1 MKEFDKTAK
10 QLLGYARQ
18 EWRMLVLALVFFI
31 LGGALEP
38 AIPALFKKLIDS
50 GFQGELPYSLWLVPF
65 VIIGLFVL
73 RGGLTYCGTYIVQS
87 ALGKIVLAL
96 RLDLMSALLKARSD
110 IFTRL
115 SPGQIVNKIIH
126 DPHGASQMLGGTLI
140 NLIKDSAML
149 FCLMIY
155 LIYLNWYLT
164 LIAFVCMPLLAIA
177 VRQAQKRLDRVG
189 QSQYQ
194 SLQRL
199 TGIVDDNARAWRVVR
214 VFGATKFEL
223 NRFQKEAQQYR
234 HLSNKQMATGA
245 LVTPITQ
252 VVAAVGVATIVTLA
266 LYQARQGNSTV
277 GEFVSFIIAL
287 LMTISPLRHLS
298 DVFQPVSGA
307 LISARG
313 AFELL
318 SAPNEEDSGSMDLLT
333 CRGNIS
339 FDKATV
345 KFTGAELAA
354 LDGFTLNINAGS
366 SVALVG
372 ASGAGKTT
380 VINTLLRFV
389 EIQSGEIRLDD
400 ILISDIN
407 LASLR
412 SHFAVVSQEIVLF
425 EGSIAE
431 NVAYSHNH
439 EVDREKVRTCLDAAN
454 LMPYISSLP
463 FGIDSPIGFNGS
475 LLSGGQR
482 QRLAIARA
490 LYKDASIWIFD
501 EATSSLD
508 SESEI
513 LIQKSI
519 AELRMSKTIIIIAHR
534 LSTVRNADLICVM
547 SAGKILEQ
555 GTHAE
560 LMHQR
565 GKYAEMIE
573 MQAS

>member
-1 MKEFDKTAK
+1 M
-10 QLLGYARQ
+10 LG
-18 EWRMLVLALVFFI
+18 LALVFFI

-73 RGGLTYCGTYIVQS
+73 RGGLNYCGTYIVQS
-87 ALGKIVLAL
+87 ALGKIVLGL

-110 IFTRL
+110 IFIHL
-115 SPGQIVNKIIH
+115 APGQIVNKIIH

-149 FCLMIY
+149 ICLIIY

-164 LIAFVCMPLLAIA
+164 LIAFVCMPLLGIA

-189 QSQYQ
+189 QAQYQ

-214 VFGATKFEL
+214 AFGATKFEL
-223 NRFQKEAQQYR
+223 NRFQNEAQQYR
-234 HLSNKQMATGA
+234 QLSNKQMATGA

-252 VVAAVGVATIVTLA
+252 IVAALGVAIIVTLA
-266 LYQARQGNSTV
+266 IYQAKQGDSTV

-318 SAPNEEDSGSMDLLT
+318 SAPNEEDSGSLDLPA
-333 CRGNIS
+333 CRGDIS
-339 FDKATV
+339 FNQAV
-345 KFTGAELAA
+345 VRFNGAELPA
-354 LDGFTLNINAGS
+354 LDGFTLQVKAGS
-366 SVALVG
+366 TVALVG

-380 VINTLLRFV
+380 VINSLLRFV

-400 ILISDIN
+400 ILISD
-407 LASLR
+407 LKLSSLR

-431 NVAYSHNH
+431 NVAYSNSQG
-439 EVDREKVRTCLDAAN
+439 VDREKVRACLDAAN
-454 LMPYISSLP
+454 LMPYVASLP
-463 FGIDSPIGFNGS
+463 LGIDSPIGFNGS

-519 AELRMSKTIIIIAHR
+519 EALRLSKTIIIIAHR
-534 LSTVRNADLICVM
+534 LSTVRSADLICVM
-547 SAGKILEQ
+547 SAGRILEQ

-560 LMHQR
+560 LLSRR
-565 GKYAEMIE
+565 GKYAEMIS
-573 MQAS
+573 MQAG